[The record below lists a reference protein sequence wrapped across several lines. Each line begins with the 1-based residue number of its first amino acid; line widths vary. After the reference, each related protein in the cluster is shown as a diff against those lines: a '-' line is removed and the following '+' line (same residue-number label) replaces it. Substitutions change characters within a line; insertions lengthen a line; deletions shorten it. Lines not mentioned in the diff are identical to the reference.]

1 MLEYYLIKEGIPMT
15 NSRNFITVAV
25 ATITQFT
32 AFLLSVKANNSSMRY
47 LNRKNRAN
55 YCPTDSNLKVTIG
68 IILMT
73 LSACATQEGKHN
85 TKAIPTPEKPP
96 MTKTLP
102 PMPGL
107 NPPMT
112 LVKAGKTLN
121 LVRVMD
127 GAICKNEFEGAKGA
141 FLLYA
146 DPNDIKRIK
155 REKSANV
162 FYEFEGKIQHI
173 ASEALQEAAQATNL
187 SEDPFA
193 LGSDEAQEKLA
204 KQLANN
210 FRNAVM
216 DNLKIFKKETT
227 LTIDISAFQPSFVF
241 YQKGCEVTRM
251 DPETQNGASPFAK

>member
-1 MLEYYLIKEGIPMT
+1 MT

-25 ATITQFT
+25 ATITRFID
-32 AFLLSVKANNSSMRY
+32 FLLSVKADNSSMPY
-47 LNRKNRAN
+47 LYRKNRAD
-55 YCPTDSNLKVTIG
+55 YCPTDNNSKVTIG

-73 LSACATQEGKHN
+73 LSACAAQQVEHD
-85 TKAIPTPEKPP
+85 TKAIPIPSPEKPP
-96 MTKTLP
+96 MAKTLP

-112 LVKAGKTLN
+112 LVKAGKSLN

-155 REKSANV
+155 RERSAKV
-162 FYEFEGKIQHI
+162 FHEFEGKIQHI
-173 ASEALQEAAQATNL
+173 ASEALQEATRATNL

-210 FRNAVM
+210 FRNAVT

-227 LTIDISAFQPSFVF
+227 LTIDITPFQPSFVF
-241 YQKGCEVTRM
+241 YQKGCEVTGM
-251 DPETQNGASPFAK
+251 EPETQNGALPFEK